1 MALLRT
7 ITGCSLRLRVGCELH
22 SSGPEVPGEACV
34 RSLAARAPTTTATR
48 VSTEGRRCRCC
59 DGRRR
64 SNSPSN
70 RHPGRCSCNFLLSY
84 PSRLY
89 PIRVSFN
96 GTVPPLD
103 STFLLIITFV
113 TLLSKSGYDWTLL
126 FLFLSVCSILPP
138 GSYRAPGVYT
148 NSSARAA
155 LAARAPGPATSAGP
169 VPPESV
175 SLPADPLSCTFATP
189 VTLPPL
195 SGDVLKLI
203 SGATGSGVAPLN
215 LACGPARALLRPC
228 YWACPFWWPTARGR
242 SLLSFTVSRS
252 L

>member
-1 MALLRT
+1 MNCTRRDRRFQEKRVYAPW
-7 ITGCSLRLRVGCELH
+7 RLGHPRRRPLACLQKLH
-22 SSGPEVPGEACV
+22 
-34 RSLAARAPTTTATR
+34 
-48 VSTEGRRCRCC
+48 CC
-59 DGRRR
+59 DDRRR
-64 SNSPSN
+64 SNCSSN
-70 RHPGRCSCNFLLSY
+70 NRRPGRCSLTCNFLLRY

-96 GTVPPLD
+96 GTVPPLA

-169 VPPESV
+169 APPEPASY
-175 SLPADPLSCTFATP
+175 LPTP
-189 VTLPPL
+189 CLVLLPPL
-195 SGDVLKLI
+195 
-203 SGATGSGVAPLN
+203 
-215 LACGPARALLRPC
+215 
-228 YWACPFWWPTARGR
+228 
-242 SLLSFTVSRS
+242 
-252 L
+252 

>member
-1 MALLRT
+1 MYAPW
-7 ITGCSLRLRVGCELH
+7 RLGHPRRRPLACLQKLH
-22 SSGPEVPGEACV
+22 
-34 RSLAARAPTTTATR
+34 
-48 VSTEGRRCRCC
+48 CC
-59 DGRRR
+59 DDRRR
-64 SNSPSN
+64 SNCSSN
-70 RHPGRCSCNFLLSY
+70 NRRPGRCSLTCNFLLRY

-148 NSSARAA
+148 NSSVRAA

-195 SGDVLKLI
+195 SGDVLKLT

-215 LACGPARALLRPC
+215 LACGSARARLRPC
-228 YWACPFWWPTARGR
+228 YWACPFWWPAARGR
-242 SLLSFTVSRS
+242 PSLSFIASRS

>member
-1 MALLRT
+1 MCTLPGGSGT
-7 ITGCSLRLRVGCELH
+7 HDDGHSRVYRSCTAVMIAE
-22 SSGPEVPGEACV
+22 GPI
-34 RSLAARAPTTTATR
+34 ARPTTGAP
-48 VSTEGRRCRCC
+48 VAA
-59 DGRRR
+59 
-64 SNSPSN
+64 
-70 RHPGRCSCNFLLSY
+70 HSCNFLLRY

-148 NSSARAA
+148 NSSVRAA

-169 VPPESV
+169 LPPESV
-175 SLPADPLSCTFATP
+175 SLPADPLSCTFAAP
-189 VTLPPL
+189 VTFPPL
-195 SGDVLKLI
+195 SGDVLKLT

-215 LACGPARALLRPC
+215 LACGSARAHLRPC
-228 YWACPFWWPTARGR
+228 YWACPFWWPAARGR
-242 SLLSFTVSRS
+242 PSLSFIASRS